1 MIMRRLILIV
11 TFASFPILFVNSQD
25 LAKLTSAFSES
36 YAKEK
41 TGKYSEAAT
50 ALKAYYDAGSYE
62 LNLRLGWLTYLQGQ
76 FNESLGYY
84 NKAIEL
90 MPYAIEPR
98 LGVVLPAS
106 AMGNW
111 DVVINH
117 YNKILAID
125 PNNTVTLY
133 RLGLIYYDRKN
144 FKQAAQ
150 YFEKVVNL
158 YPFDYQSIL
167 MLGWTDYRLGKT
179 REAKVLFSKALLYYP
194 EDASAKEGLSL
205 VK

>member
-1 MIMRRLILIV
+1 MRRL
-11 TFASFPILFVNSQD
+11 TFISVLALLPFLFINSQD
-25 LAKLTSAFSES
+25 FTKLTAAFSES

-41 TGKYSEAAT
+41 SGKYAEAAA
-50 ALKAYYDAGSYE
+50 ALKGYYDSNSYE
-62 LNLRLGWLTYLQGQ
+62 INLRLGWLTYLQGQ
-76 FNESLGYY
+76 FNESTGYY

-98 LGVVLPAS
+98 LGVVLPVS
-106 AMGNW
+106 ALGNW
-111 DVVINH
+111 EVVISH
-117 YNKILAID
+117 YNKILTID

-144 FKQAAQ
+144 YNQAAK
-150 YFEKVVNL
+150 YFEKVVDL

-194 EDASAKEGLSL
+194 EDVSAKEGLSL
-205 VK
+205 IK

>member
-1 MIMRRLILIV
+1 MRRLILIAV
-11 TFASFPILFVNSQD
+11 FAFMPLLFVNSQD
-25 LAKLTSAFSES
+25 FTKLTTAFGES

-41 TGKYSEAAT
+41 SGKYSEAAA
-50 ALKAYYDAGSYE
+50 ALKAFYDSNSYE
-62 LNLRLGWLTYLQGQ
+62 INLRLGWLTYLEGQ
-76 FNESLGYY
+76 FAESTKYY

-98 LGVVLPAS
+98 LGVVLPVS
-106 AMGNW
+106 ALGNW
-111 DVVINH
+111 EVVISH
-117 YNKILAID
+117 YNKILTID

-144 FKQAAQ
+144 YNQAAQ

-205 VK
+205 IK

>member
-1 MIMRRLILIV
+1 MRRLTII
-11 TFASFPILFVNSQD
+11 FVFVFLPFLLLKSQD
-25 LAKLTSAFSES
+25 FSKLTKAFGES

-41 TGKYSEAAT
+41 SGKYSEAAS
-50 ALKAYYDAGSYE
+50 ALKAYYDSNSYE
-62 LNLRLGWLTYLQGQ
+62 INLRLGWLTYLQGQ
-76 FNESLGYY
+76 FAESTGYY

-98 LGVVLPAS
+98 LGVVLPVS
-106 AMGNW
+106 ATGNW
-111 DVVINH
+111 EVVISH

-133 RLGLIYYDRKN
+133 RLGLINYDRKN
-144 FKQAAQ
+144 YKQAAQ

-167 MLGWTDYRLGKT
+167 MLGWTNYRLGKT

-194 EDASAKEGLSL
+194 EDVSAKEGLSL
-205 VK
+205 IK